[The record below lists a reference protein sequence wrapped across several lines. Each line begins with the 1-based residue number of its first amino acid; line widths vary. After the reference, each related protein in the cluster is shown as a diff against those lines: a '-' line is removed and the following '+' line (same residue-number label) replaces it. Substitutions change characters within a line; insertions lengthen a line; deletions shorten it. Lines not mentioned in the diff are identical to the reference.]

1 MKIFSRIVLLWVL
14 PGAAA
19 AWAQEQKITIH
30 EYTFSPPEL
39 TVTAGTTVTWMNLDQ
54 EPHSVVEKDKKFHSA
69 ALDTNDSYNF
79 TFTKP
84 GTYHYFCSLHPQMT
98 GTIIVVKGK

>member
-1 MKIFSRIVLLWVL
+1 MKALLSIMALGVVLLAV
-14 PGAAA
+14 P
-19 AWAQEQKITIH
+19 AWAQDQKITIH

-39 TVTAGTTVTWMNLDQ
+39 TVTTGTTVTWMNLDQ

-79 TFTKP
+79 TFTTP
-84 GTYHYFCSLHPQMT
+84 GTYQYFCSLHPQMT